1 MSSAAHCDCRLRLG
15 EPLRVYMRRL
25 DLPQIVVEH

>member
-1 MSSAAHCDCRLRLG
+1 MRLG